1 MALTGKQKAAILL
14 MSLDPATAAE
24 LLKGVRPET
33 VQELAV
39 ELAFLEASG
48 MRDSKQSVE
57 VASQFCQSL
66 APKQES
72 QFKKFLESLLKSS
85 VGIEKAKQIQEQ
97 IDELLDKRD
106 PFKTIRAAKSRK
118 LADILSVEHPQA
130 VAIVLSELPSK
141 KSSEVLA
148 LIDEKIRLGAVSG
161 MSGAVLV
168 NAEAKKRIAEIISKK
183 LETRTATPGAPASA
197 AAGAGTGTG
206 DEEEEVEH
214 PLRKTAMVI
223 RNLAK
228 EIRDGLIKALQER
241 DPEAAEKIN
250 ELMVVWE
257 DMMIIT
263 DRSMQDALKGV
274 EPGKL
279 AIALSK
285 AEEQHVKKIKA
296 NISERA
302 AASIDEETS
311 LMTPPKK
318 EEIIKAREE
327 LVDVWRDMNKK
338 GTLNFI
344 EEEE

>member
-1 MALTGKQKAAILL
+1 MALTGKQKAAMLL
-14 MSLDPATAAE
+14 MSLDPTTAAE

-57 VASQFCQSL
+57 VVSQFCQSI
-66 APKQES
+66 APVQTS
-72 QFKKFLESLLKSS
+72 PFKKFLGTLLTSS
-85 VGIEKAKQIQEQ
+85 VGMEKAKQIQEQ

-130 VAIVLSELPSK
+130 VAIVLSELPAK

-148 LIDEKIRLGAVSG
+148 LIDEKIRLGAISG

-183 LETRTATPGAPASA
+183 LETRAAAPGAPSA
-197 AAGAGTGTG
+197 AAGTGAEEG
-206 DEEEEVEH
+206 EEEGEAEH

-228 EIRDGLIKALQER
+228 EIRDGLMAALQEK
-241 DPEAAEKIN
+241 DPEAAEKVN
-250 ELMVVWE
+250 ELMVVWG

-263 DRSMQDALKGV
+263 DRSMQEALKGV
-274 EPGKL
+274 EPSKL

-285 AEEQHVKKIKA
+285 AEEQHIKKIKA

-302 AASIDEETS
+302 AASIDEEAS

-344 EEEE
+344 EEAE

>member
-14 MSLDPATAAE
+14 MSLDPVTAAE
-24 LLKGVRPET
+24 LLKGVKPET

-48 MRDSKQSVE
+48 VRDSKQSME

-66 APKQES
+66 APTQGS
-72 QFKKFLESLLKSS
+72 QFKKFLETLLKSS
-85 VGIEKAKQIQEQ
+85 VGIEKAKQIQTQ

-106 PFKTIRAAKSRK
+106 PFKIIRAASSRK
-118 LADILSVEHPQA
+118 LAEILSVEHPQA

-141 KSSEVLA
+141 KSSEVLG
-148 LIDEKIRLGAVSG
+148 LVDEKIRLGAISG

-168 NAEAKKRIAEIISKK
+168 NAEAKKRIAEIINKK
-183 LETRTATPGAPASA
+183 LETRVAAPGAPAG
-197 AAGAGTGTG
+197 AGAGAG
-206 DEEEEVEH
+206 DEEGEGEH

-228 EIRDGLIKALQER
+228 EIREGLMTALQER

-257 DMMIIT
+257 DMTQIT
-263 DRSMQDALKGV
+263 DRSMQEALRGIDA
-274 EPGKL
+274 GKL
-279 AIALSK
+279 ALALCK

-311 LMTPPKK
+311 LMAPPKK
-318 EEIIKAREE
+318 EDIIKAREE

-344 EEEE
+344 EEE

>member
-1 MALTGKQKAAILL
+1 MLL
-14 MSLDPATAAE
+14 MSLDPVTAAE
-24 LLKGVRPET
+24 LLKGVKPET

-57 VASQFCQSL
+57 VVSQFCHAI
-66 APKQES
+66 APVQNS
-72 QFKKFLESLLKSS
+72 QFKKFLETLLKSS
-85 VGIEKAKQIQEQ
+85 VGVEKAKQIQTQ

-106 PFKTIRAAKSRK
+106 PFKGIRAASSRK

-130 VAIVLSELPSK
+130 VAIVLAELPSK

-148 LIDEKIRLGAVSG
+148 LLDDKIRLSAISG

-168 NAEAKKRIAEIISKK
+168 NVEAKKRIAEIIGKK
-183 LETRTATPGAPASA
+183 LETRAAAPGAPASA
-197 AAGAGTGTG
+197 GGDG
-206 DEEEEVEH
+206 DEEEAEH
-214 PLRKTAMVI
+214 PLRKTALVI

-228 EIRDGLIKALQER
+228 EIRDGLMAALQGK
-241 DPEAAEKIN
+241 DAEAAEKIN

-257 DMMIIT
+257 DMEQIT
-263 DRSMQDALKGV
+263 DRSMQEALKGV
-274 EPGKL
+274 DPGKL
-279 AIALSK
+279 AVALSK
-285 AEEQHVKKIKA
+285 AEDRHIKKIKS

-302 AASIDEETS
+302 AASIDEEAS

-344 EEEE
+344 EEE